1 MHALKRE
8 REALAAVEM
17 EANKL
22 HLGSV
27 ALECVVYIREKIRV
41 CRAQQLRQKVEA
53 ISQTVAWFT
62 KTDTEQWVKL
72 SQCIS
77 NLLLGRFLVFF
88 LVSTALG

>member
-1 MHALKRE
+1 MKTHR
-8 REALAAVEM
+8 
-17 EANKL
+17 KL